1 MSTRSRA
8 SEAEAVGAAQAV
20 RVSIGR
26 VARRLRQLYAAEDS
40 DGPSFNDVSVLVY
53 LAKHGPAS
61 PTDVAAREHVT
72 SQAIAA
78 IIRDLEM
85 GGLVRRTAH
94 PTDGRKTVIA
104 ITAAG
109 RKLLNNR
116 ELTVVGSL
124 MTALETSLTG
134 QERQLLE
141 SVVPILNKLADSL

>member
-1 MSTRSRA
+1 MHTGGRRPH
-8 SEAEAVGAAQAV
+8 AVATAQAV

-40 DGPSFNDVSVLVY
+40 DGPSFNEVAVLVQ
-53 LAKHGPAS
+53 LAREGPAS
-61 PTDVAAREHVT
+61 PTDIAARERVT

-78 IIRDLEM
+78 VIRDLEV

-116 ELTVVGSL
+116 ELTVVAGL
-124 MTALETSLTG
+124 MAALESSLNAE
-134 QERQLLE
+134 ERQLLE